1 LTARGK
7 IRLSKVWEAALMI
20 VGLVFWL
27 VSVVHGTAEGSIE
40 GRNGSGNVEMARIG
54 STDHWDFL
62 GSAPIPPPR
71 LLETYDDTTPAYYP
85 ISTFLVWVGM
95 VTGDDLEM
103 ALEAFEKL
111 DDYPFL
117 NLLLLT
123 TECEE
128 LPVRS

>member
-1 LTARGK
+1 
-7 IRLSKVWEAALMI
+7 
-20 VGLVFWL
+20 
-27 VSVVHGTAEGSIE
+27 
-40 GRNGSGNVEMARIG
+40 
-54 STDHWDFL
+54 
-62 GSAPIPPPR
+62 
-71 LLETYDDTTPAYYP
+71 
-85 ISTFLVWVGM
+85 M